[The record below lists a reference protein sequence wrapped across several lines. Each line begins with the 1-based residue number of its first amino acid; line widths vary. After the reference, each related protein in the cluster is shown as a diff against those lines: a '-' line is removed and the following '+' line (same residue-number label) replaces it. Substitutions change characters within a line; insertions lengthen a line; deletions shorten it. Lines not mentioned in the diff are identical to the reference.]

1 MIAQA
6 RSIAHGKA
14 YSEYAERKEKAVFVG
29 ADNMITNTDIIFDN
43 PDFINELWG
52 EFKEAGLDYVRK
64 GKDVTRDTIVIEFSP
79 TTNES
84 EGWTREQ
91 WYAHAKELL
100 EEMDKRHLQAP
111 IWDAKKKRY
120 KRNKDGSLTMR
131 DIPQTKLAKSK
142 WMAYL
147 HKDSESGIWHL
158 HIIIS
163 RYNMDNELNC
173 DDEIAKRAAQAAE
186 ELNKKYGYRSAEDI
200 HDEHAAE
207 IRQIIDDILFDM
219 EGEDIDVKEFQE
231 RMKAVTFVD
240 YKGNVQ
246 NYDMQYHTDNKGKV
260 TGWSVRRGNSTYT
273 GTELGFQLH
282 INPNAHQKQFYKDA
296 IYDTLRQ
303 MNDKTFSWDRFI
315 DLMERNHGCQIDVKR
330 DSKGDVVNYFISR
343 GENRPMPASQI
354 GANITAKKI
363 VGEWQKEQN
372 KLQGHQSDTTQDDEK
387 KVRRWS
393 KEWQKMEQEKRE
405 KQEAQRIKNL
415 DELAKSYK
423 NDGRS
428 MDPTATEKERQ
439 KAIRDAR
446 KALSDYAKNKIMYVD
461 MKEAIINGAAAKA
474 VENGNSPFI
483 NVNLQGAV
491 QELMEGLSMTGGQIS
506 SVMTTV
512 GDSLVGMIIPPDMP
526 VSAGPGSNTDLPK
539 QKDDWWNAWKNA
551 FGMKLKK
558 STFHR

>member
-6 RSIAHGKA
+6 RSIGHGKA

-29 ADNMITNTDIIFDN
+29 AENMISNTDIIFDN
-43 PDFINELWG
+43 PDFISELWG

-100 EEMDKRHLQAP
+100 EEMDKRRLKAP

-207 IRQIIDDILFDM
+207 IRQIIDDILFNM

-246 NYDMQYHTDNKGKV
+246 NYDMQYHTDDKGKV

-296 IYDTLRQ
+296 VYDTLRQ
-303 MNDKTFSWDRFI
+303 MNDKAFSWDKFM
-315 DLMERNHGCQIDVKR
+315 DLLERNHGCQIDVKR
-330 DSKGDVVNYFISR
+330 DSRGDVVNYFISR

-354 GANITAKKI
+354 GANITVKKI

-387 KVRRWS
+387 KIRRWS
-393 KEWQKMEQEKRE
+393 KEWQRLEQEKRE
-405 KQEAQRIKNL
+405 KQEAQRIKKL
-415 DELAKSYK
+415 DGQAKSYR
-423 NDGRS
+423 NDGTN
-428 MDPTATEKERQ
+428 MEPTTTEKERQ
-439 KAIRDAR
+439 EAIRDAR

-558 STFHR
+558 SNFHR

>member
-6 RSIAHGKA
+6 RSIGHGKA

-79 TTNES
+79 STNES

-100 EEMDKRHLQAP
+100 EEMDKRRLQAP

-240 YKGNVQ
+240 YKGNLQ
-246 NYDMQYHTDNKGKV
+246 NYDMQYHTDDKGKV

-296 IYDTLRQ
+296 IYDTLRK
-303 MNDKTFSWDRFI
+303 MNDKTFSWDKFM

-330 DSKGDVVNYFISR
+330 DSKGDAVNYFILR
-343 GENRPMPASQI
+343 GENRPMPASQV

-363 VGEWQKEQN
+363 VSEWQREQN

-405 KQEAQRIKNL
+405 KQEAQRIKKL

-423 NDGRS
+423 NDGTQRRLSS
-428 MDPTATEKERQ
+428 MVLQLRLLKMAT
-439 KAIRDAR
+439 
-446 KALSDYAKNKIMYVD
+446 LH
-461 MKEAIINGAAAKA
+461 
-474 VENGNSPFI
+474 
-483 NVNLQGAV
+483 L
-491 QELMEGLSMTGGQIS
+491 
-506 SVMTTV
+506 
-512 GDSLVGMIIPPDMP
+512 
-526 VSAGPGSNTDLPK
+526 
-539 QKDDWWNAWKNA
+539 
-551 FGMKLKK
+551 
-558 STFHR
+558 

>member
-14 YSEYAERKEKAVFVG
+14 YSEYAERKDKAVFVG

-79 TTNES
+79 STNES

-296 IYDTLRQ
+296 IYDTLRK
-303 MNDKTFSWDRFI
+303 MNDKTFSWDKFM

-330 DSKGDVVNYFISR
+330 DSRGDVVNYFISR

-393 KEWQKMEQEKRE
+393 KEWQRLEQEKRE
-405 KQEAQRIKNL
+405 KQEAQRIKKL
-415 DELAKSYK
+415 DGQAKSNR
-423 NDGRS
+423 NDGRK
-428 MDPTATEKERQ
+428 MEPTTTEKERQ
-439 KAIRDAR
+439 EAIRDAR

>member
-43 PDFINELWG
+43 PDFINELWN

-100 EEMDKRHLQAP
+100 EEMDKRHLQTP
-111 IWDAKKKRY
+111 IWDAKKRRY

-163 RYNMDNELNC
+163 RYNQDNELNC

-186 ELNKKYGYRSAEDI
+186 VLNKKYGYRSAEDI

-207 IRQIIDDILFDM
+207 IQRVIDDILFDM
-219 EGEDIDVKEFQE
+219 EGEDVDVAEFQE
-231 RMKAVTFVD
+231 RMKEATFVD

-246 NYDMQYHTDNKGKV
+246 NYDMQYHTDEKGKV

-273 GTELGFQLH
+273 GTELGFQMH

-303 MNDKTFSWDRFI
+303 MNDKAFSWDKFM
-315 DLMERNHGCQIDVKR
+315 DLLERNHGCQINVKR

-363 VGEWQKEQN
+363 VSEWQRVAE
-372 KLQGHQSDTTQDDEK
+372 
-387 KVRRWS
+387 R
-393 KEWQKMEQEKRE
+393 
-405 KQEAQRIKNL
+405 
-415 DELAKSYK
+415 
-423 NDGRS
+423 
-428 MDPTATEKERQ
+428 TE
-439 KAIRDAR
+439 
-446 KALSDYAKNKIMYVD
+446 
-461 MKEAIINGAAAKA
+461 
-474 VENGNSPFI
+474 
-483 NVNLQGAV
+483 
-491 QELMEGLSMTGGQIS
+491 
-506 SVMTTV
+506 
-512 GDSLVGMIIPPDMP
+512 
-526 VSAGPGSNTDLPK
+526 
-539 QKDDWWNAWKNA
+539 
-551 FGMKLKK
+551 
-558 STFHR
+558 

>member
-1 MIAQA
+1 
-6 RSIAHGKA
+6 
-14 YSEYAERKEKAVFVG
+14 
-29 ADNMITNTDIIFDN
+29 
-43 PDFINELWG
+43 
-52 EFKEAGLDYVRK
+52 
-64 GKDVTRDTIVIEFSP
+64 
-79 TTNES
+79 
-84 EGWTREQ
+84 
-91 WYAHAKELL
+91 
-100 EEMDKRHLQAP
+100 MDKRHLQAP

-296 IYDTLRQ
+296 IYDTLRK
-303 MNDKTFSWDRFI
+303 MNDKTFSWDKFM

-330 DSKGDVVNYFISR
+330 DSRGDVVNYFISR
-343 GENRPMPASQI
+343 GENRPMPASQV

-363 VGEWQKEQN
+363 VSEWQREQN

-393 KEWQKMEQEKRE
+393 KEWQRLEQEKRE
-405 KQEAQRIKNL
+405 KQEAQRIKKL
-415 DELAKSYK
+415 DGQAKSNR
-423 NDGRS
+423 NDGRK
-428 MDPTATEKERQ
+428 MEPTTTEKERQ
-439 KAIRDAR
+439 EAIRDAR

-558 STFHR
+558 NTFHR

>member
-246 NYDMQYHTDNKGKV
+246 NYDMQYHTGNKGKV

>member
-43 PDFINELWG
+43 PDFINELWN

-64 GKDVTRDTIVIEFSP
+64 GKDVKRDTIVIEFSP
-79 TTNES
+79 STNES

-219 EGEDIDVKEFQE
+219 EGEDVDVAEFQE

-246 NYDMQYHTDNKGKV
+246 NYDMQYHTDDKGKV

-296 IYDTLRQ
+296 VYDTLRQ

-315 DLMERNHGCQIDVKR
+315 DLMERNHGCQIDVKC

-405 KQEAQRIKNL
+405 KQEAQRIKKL

-439 KAIRDAR
+439 EAIRDAR

-558 STFHR
+558 SSFHR

>member
-246 NYDMQYHTDNKGKV
+246 NYDMQYHTDDKGKV

-393 KEWQKMEQEKRE
+393 KEWQRLEQEKRE
-405 KQEAQRIKNL
+405 KQEAQRIKKL